1 MAVVAVEEAAL
12 LAPVDL
18 VVGRVDVEHQARRPP
33 ALPRVDERLE
43 QHGLQRVR
51 IMADPV
57 VAARFATRGRVFKP
71 VQGALPRQ
79 RRTVLPM
86 SLELAGEQRQNR
98 VVPQLVVVVE
108 VFVSQGDA
116 HDALPHQRPNRV
128 FRETGIAV
136 VGEATCHLVQEPRRT
151 VDLAEQQHSG
161 IRRDRAPVERGRYP
175 AAPAP
180 LKCEGKRFTLC
191 RHRSSGVVAVK
202 LCAHINLTAPG
213 GRCLPMRLRNPG

>member
-33 ALPRVDERLE
+33 ALPGVDERLE

-98 VVPQLVVVVE
+98 VVPQLVG
-108 VFVSQGDA
+108 S
-116 HDALPHQRPNRV
+116 L
-128 FRETGIAV
+128 
-136 VGEATCHLVQEPRRT
+136 
-151 VDLAEQQHSG
+151 
-161 IRRDRAPVERGRYP
+161 
-175 AAPAP
+175 
-180 LKCEGKRFTLC
+180 
-191 RHRSSGVVAVK
+191 RSSYPRV
-202 LCAHINLTAPG
+202 IMT
-213 GRCLPMRLRNPG
+213 RCLTSVPTS